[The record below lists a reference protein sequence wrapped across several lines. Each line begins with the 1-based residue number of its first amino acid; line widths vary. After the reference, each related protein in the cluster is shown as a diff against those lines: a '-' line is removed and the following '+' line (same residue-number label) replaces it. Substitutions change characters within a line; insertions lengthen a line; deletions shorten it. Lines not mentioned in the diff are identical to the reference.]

1 MALWLFIYH
10 CVTSFDISKQEQTS
24 AGLVGFAISLS
35 CYGASQVGILPLEI
49 SAVVAVIISFGQT
62 KKQQADFYIW
72 LRSKTTKDYL
82 KPKEMLYDC
91 LTLSF
96 LIMFVVAQEVDSM
109 SQEADYVIDAFLL
122 LCLAYMWATQPSHL
136 RSKDI
141 WASVAIIFCIKASYF
156 VDTESSL
163 NFNTDQALARY
174 RQWLRN

>member
-1 MALWLFIYH
+1 
-10 CVTSFDISKQEQTS
+10 
-24 AGLVGFAISLS
+24 
-35 CYGASQVGILPLEI
+35 
-49 SAVVAVIISFGQT
+49 
-62 KKQQADFYIW
+62 
-72 LRSKTTKDYL
+72 
-82 KPKEMLYDC
+82 MLYDC

-163 NFNTDQALARY
+163 NFNTDQVLAEY
-174 RQWLRN
+174 RQWIRSQPLVTVAAPLFATMLLENKISRHYNFGMFNRVMTHSLTVALAYYYYLRIHLRPPIPETPNKHTIALEKEHQE